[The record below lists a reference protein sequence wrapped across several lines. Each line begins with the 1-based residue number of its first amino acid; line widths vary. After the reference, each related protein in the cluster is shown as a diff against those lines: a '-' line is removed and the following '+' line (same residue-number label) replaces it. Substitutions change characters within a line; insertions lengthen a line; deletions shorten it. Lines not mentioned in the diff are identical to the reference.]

1 MRGLT
6 DYITEG
12 SWADTFLVWY
22 VWVDDVF
29 QQVYAG
35 QRLRRRGEA
44 PVFSDSEVITL
55 SLIAD
60 TFFHGHE
67 ELMIAFVRQYHRD
80 LFPCLLSRS
89 RFNRRRRMLI
99 AVIEGIRRA
108 LSELLIAPDDAW
120 RLIDSAPIPV
130 CTYKRSRHC
139 ATLAGPEYYSVMPTR
154 RAKLFGVRLHL
165 TTTVEQVIDQWLLVP
180 AAPRDSKMAAILLED
195 AAHLTVIGDN
205 AFRDPTVTTSLG
217 ELRGIRL
224 LAPPRPYDKVAWP
237 EHIRR
242 QVNRVRR
249 QIESA
254 FSVLATVFHVQQ
266 LGSRSLSGLGVRVA
280 SRILA
285 YTLSFIVQPIL
296 LPDLN

>member
-6 DYITEG
+6 NYITD
-12 SWADTFLVWY
+12 WAWPQIFLVWY

-29 QQVYAG
+29 QRLYHG
-35 QRLRRRGEA
+35 QPLRRRGEA

-60 TFFHGHE
+60 TFFQGHE
-67 ELMIAFVRQYHRD
+67 ELMITFVRQYHRD
-80 LFPCLLSRS
+80 LFPRLLSRS

-108 LSELLIAPDDAW
+108 LSDLLIAPDDPW

-154 RAKLFGVRLHL
+154 GAKLFGLRLHL
-165 TTTVEQVIDQWLLVP
+165 TTTFTHVIDHWLLVP
-180 AAPRDSKMAAILLED
+180 AAPRDSKMADVVLED
-195 AAHLTVIGDN
+195 ATNLAVIGDN
-205 AFRDPTVTTSLG
+205 AFRDPTVCAH
-217 ELRGIRL
+217 LREARGLRL
-224 LAPPRPYDKVAWP
+224 IAPPRPYDKVAWP
-237 EHIRR
+237 KDLRR

-249 QIESA
+249 HIESTI
-254 FSVLATVFHVQQ
+254 SVLSTVFHVQQ
-266 LGSRSLSGLGVRVA
+266 LGSRSISGLVVRVA

-285 YTLSFIVQPIL
+285 YTLSVVVQL
-296 LPDLN
+296 DLQPSQN